1 MADGHRRETVGTLVP
16 DGQSG
21 VRRWTSSVDD
31 VLWILSNVEWYDV
44 VDILLVGTVFFLLF
58 TLAQGTQAVQLL
70 RGIILVILVV
80 FLASIVLPFRG
91 FSWLVQQGLP
101 ALLIAIPVIFQP
113 ELRRGLE
120 RLGRTGSLLGRRQ
133 REAVVETVVNEVAI
147 AARRLSA
154 QRHGALIVIERET
167 GLQEY
172 IESGVPVD
180 ADVSAD
186 LLRTIF
192 HPNTAL
198 HDKAVIIRDGRIIVA
213 SAMLPVTH
221 NPQHSQLGTRHRAA
235 IGLTEESDALVVVVS
250 EETGLISVAYNGR
263 IVRRLD
269 VNRLRGVLLAFFH
282 HQLGGR
288 GWTKK
293 V

>member
-1 MADGHRRETVGTLVP
+1 ME
-16 DGQSG
+16 
-21 VRRWTSSVDD
+21 D
-31 VLWILSNVEWYDV
+31 VLWILSNVEWYDF
-44 VDILLVGTVFFLLF
+44 VDILLVATVFYLLF
-58 TLAQGTQAVQLL
+58 TLAEGTQAVQLL
-70 RGIILVILVV
+70 RGIILVVLVV
-80 FLASIVLPFRG
+80 FLASITLPFRG
-91 FSWLVQQGLP
+91 FSWLIKNGLP

-133 REAVVETVVNEVAI
+133 RDAVVEQVINEVTI
-147 AARRLSA
+147 AARRLSS
-154 QRHGALIVIERET
+154 QRHGALIVFERET

-172 IESGVPVD
+172 VESGVPID
-180 ADVSAD
+180 ADVSAE

-221 NPQHSQLGTRHRAA
+221 NPLYSQLGTRHRAA
-235 IGLTEESDALVVVVS
+235 IGLTEESDAFVVVVS

-269 VNRLRGVLLAFFH
+269 VNRLRGVLLNFFQ
-282 HQLGGR
+282 HQLLGR
-288 GWTKK
+288 GWTKR